1 MTVAE
6 KLTKIAEN
14 EQKVF
19 DAGYN
24 DGKAEGYQNG
34 YDAGN
39 AEGIEEGKQAEY
51 DAFWDNY
58 QTNGTRIVYDCAFA
72 GWSYDTFR
80 PKYDIKPTS
89 AYMLFRTFDT
99 SGWHG
104 DIDMSEHLKE
114 CGVVLDTSQ
123 CTNFQYMCMNSFI
136 THLGIIDTRSATT
149 LYEVFS
155 CNRLH
160 TVDKLILKD
169 DGSQTF
175 SRTFHATL
183 ALENIVI
190 EGVIGKAIDF
200 STCKKLTRASIES
213 IVPAL
218 STTTS
223 GLTVTFSLDAVNKAF
238 ETSEGA
244 NDGIHSEDWQYLVI
258 IARPNWSFGYV

>member
-1 MTVAE
+1 MTISE
-6 KLTKIAEN
+6 KLTQIAEN

-19 DAGYN
+19 DAGYEK
-24 DGKAEGYQNG
+24 GKAEGYQNG
-34 YDAGN
+34 YDEGN
-39 AEGIEEGKQAEY
+39 AEGIKEGIEEGKQAEY

-175 SRTFHATL
+175 SRTFHATV

-200 STCKKLTRASIES
+200 SPCKKLTRASIES
-213 IVPAL
+213 IVAAL
-218 STTTS
+218 STTTND
-223 GLTVTFSLDAVNKAF
+223 LTCTFSKTAVFAVYNA
-238 ETSEGA
+238 S
-244 NDGIHSEDWQYLVI
+244 DDDWGEFLNEVVM
-258 IARPNWSFGYV
+258 PHGNWNFSLI